1 MKEKKIEITDYFLSK
16 EKFFVKKTSVAGVLE
31 TVPKPKTIKNYYASS
46 KYLSHNKEKTLF
58 AQFYFFF
65 KRISLK
71 SKIRIIT
78 SFKKN
83 VISLLDYGAGDGF
96 FVYSLRQKKID
107 AVGYDPFFKY
117 NEKGMYNDSNFF
129 KKNNLNTFDV
139 ITMWHSLEHTQS
151 YSKVLEN
158 AKSMLSDEGV
168 LIVACPNYKSFDS
181 RYYEKYWAG
190 YDVPR
195 HLWHFSPSGMKAVF
209 SSLGFELLKTK
220 SMFWDP
226 FYVSMISEKYKMS
239 KFWFVKGFF
248 VGLAS
253 CLVSIFNK
261 NPSSVIYVAKK
272 RQ

>member
-96 FVYSLRQKKID
+96 FVYSLRQKKSM
-107 AVGYDPFFKY
+107 PL
-117 NEKGMYNDSNFF
+117 GMTLF
-129 KKNNLNTFDV
+129 LNTTKKGC
-139 ITMWHSLEHTQS
+139 ITIQT
-151 YSKVLEN
+151 
-158 AKSMLSDEGV
+158 
-168 LIVACPNYKSFDS
+168 F
-181 RYYEKYWAG
+181 
-190 YDVPR
+190 
-195 HLWHFSPSGMKAVF
+195 
-209 SSLGFELLKTK
+209 LKKTT
-220 SMFWDP
+220 
-226 FYVSMISEKYKMS
+226 
-239 KFWFVKGFF
+239 
-248 VGLAS
+248 
-253 CLVSIFNK
+253 
-261 NPSSVIYVAKK
+261 
-272 RQ
+272 

>member
-1 MKEKKIEITDYFLSK
+1 MKKNKTEITDYFLSK
-16 EKFFVKKTSVAGVLE
+16 EKFFVQKTSTPGVLE
-31 TVPKPKTIKNYYASS
+31 TSPKPKSIKKYYASS

-58 AQFYFFF
+58 AWVYFFF
-65 KRISLK
+65 KKISIA
-71 SKIRIIT
+71 SKVRTIK

-83 VISLLDYGAGDGF
+83 FISLLDYGAGDGF
-96 FVYSLRQKKID
+96 FVHSLRQKKID

-117 NEKGMYNDSNFF
+117 NEKGMYNDPNFF
-129 KKNNLNTFDV
+129 KKNNLNKFDI

-151 YSKVLEN
+151 YSQALEN
-158 AKSMLSDEGV
+158 AKSMLSDKGV

-181 RYYEKYWAG
+181 EYYKRYWAG

-195 HLWHFSPSGMKAVF
+195 HLWHFSPKGMRVVF

-220 SMFWDP
+220 GMFWDP
-226 FYVSMISEKYKMS
+226 FYVSMVSEKYKSS
-239 KFWFVKGFF
+239 KLWFIKGFF

-253 CLVSIFNK
+253 CLASIFNK
-261 NPSSVIYVAKK
+261 NPSSVVYVAKK

>member
-1 MKEKKIEITDYFLSK
+1 M
-16 EKFFVKKTSVAGVLE
+16 
-31 TVPKPKTIKNYYASS
+31 
-46 KYLSHNKEKTLF
+46 
-58 AQFYFFF
+58 
-65 KRISLK
+65 
-71 SKIRIIT
+71 
-78 SFKKN
+78 
-83 VISLLDYGAGDGF
+83 
-96 FVYSLRQKKID
+96 YSLRQKNID
-107 AVGYDPFFKY
+107 ALGYDPFFKY
-117 NEKGMYNDSNFF
+117 NEKGMYNDPNFF

-158 AKSMLSDEGV
+158 TKSMLSDEGV

-181 RYYEKYWAG
+181 RYYKSYWAG

-195 HLWHFSPSGMKAVF
+195 HLWHFSPTGMKAVF

-220 SMFWDP
+220 GMFWDP
-226 FYVSMISEKYKMS
+226 FYVSMISEKYKTS
-239 KFWFVKGFF
+239 RFWFVKGFF

-261 NPSSVIYVAKK
+261 NPSSVIYVVKK